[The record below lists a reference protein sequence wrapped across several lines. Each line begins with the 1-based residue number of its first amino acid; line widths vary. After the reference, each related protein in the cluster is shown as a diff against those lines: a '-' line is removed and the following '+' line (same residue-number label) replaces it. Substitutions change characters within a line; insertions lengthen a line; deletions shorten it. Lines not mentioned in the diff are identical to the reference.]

1 MINKKAQF
9 ACDILKQSADENGTF
24 PRTTSDLSPLEQWL
38 IVRLFNA
45 PCSEC
50 NGTGRWKDDECDP
63 EIDCPKCKAKKPC
76 VHPFASVTGDDNGNP
91 YCLQCETKLYT
102 T

>member
-1 MINKKAQF
+1 MKSKVIDRILLEVTPEIEKFVDEYAKNISDKAQF
-9 ACDILKQSADENGTF
+9 ACDILKQYADENGTF

-63 EIDCPKCKAKKPC
+63 EIDCPKCKKK
-76 VHPFASVTGDDNGNP
+76 
-91 YCLQCETKLYT
+91 
-102 T
+102 